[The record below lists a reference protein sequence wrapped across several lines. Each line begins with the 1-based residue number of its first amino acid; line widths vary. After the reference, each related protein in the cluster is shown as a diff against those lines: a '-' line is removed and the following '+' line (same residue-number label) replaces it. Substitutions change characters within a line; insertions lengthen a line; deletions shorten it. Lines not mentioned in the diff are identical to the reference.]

1 MPPLVHALAEALR
14 LIVGLDRELVA
25 ISLVSLK
32 IAAISTA
39 LSTAI
44 GVPLGALAALAVFPG
59 RRLAGIVLNTLMALP
74 TVVVGLL
81 VYSFLSRQGPLGSWG
96 ILYTQTAM
104 VIGQCV
110 LVTPIVAALTM
121 NVLTRADPRVRSTA
135 LSLGATAARSA
146 WAVVS
151 ECRLGLI
158 CAVTAGFGRAFA
170 EMGVSMM
177 LGGNIRWYTRNLTT
191 AIALETN
198 KGEFAMGL
206 ALGMIL
212 LTIAFTVNI
221 LFQLLQR
228 GDRDGS

>member
-1 MPPLVHALAEALR
+1 MSPLIHGFSEALR

-39 LSTAI
+39 LSTAV
-44 GVPLGALAALAVFPG
+44 GVPLGAVAALAVFPG
-59 RRLAGIVLNTLMALP
+59 RRLVGTVLNTLMALP

-81 VYSFLSRQGPLGSWG
+81 VYSFLSRQGPLGAWG

-104 VIGQCV
+104 VVGQCV

-121 NVLTRADPRVRSTA
+121 NVLTRADPRAHATA
-135 LSLGATAARSA
+135 LSLGATAVRAA
-146 WAVVS
+146 WTVVS

-170 EMGVSMM
+170 EVGVSMM

-191 AIALETN
+191 AIAFETS

-206 ALGMIL
+206 ALGMVL
-212 LTIAFTVNI
+212 LAVAFTINI
-221 LFQLLQR
+221 ILQVLQR
-228 GDRDGS
+228 GRT

>member
-1 MPPLVHALAEALR
+1 MDFLTHALVEALR
-14 LIVGLDRELVA
+14 LIAGFDRELVA

-32 IAAISTA
+32 IAAISTL

-44 GVPLGALAALAVFPG
+44 GVPIGAAVALAVFPG
-59 RRLAGIVLNTLMALP
+59 KRLAGVVLNTLMALP

-110 LVTPIVAALTM
+110 LIVPIIAALTL
-121 NVLTRADPRVRSTA
+121 NVLSRADPRVRSTA
-135 LSLGATAARSA
+135 LSLGAGAARSA
-146 WAVVS
+146 WAVVC
-151 ECRLGLI
+151 ECRVGLI

-170 EMGVSMM
+170 EVGVSMM

-191 AIALETN
+191 AIAFETS

-206 ALGMIL
+206 ALGTIL
-212 LTIAFTVNI
+212 LGVAFTINI
-221 LFQLLQR
+221 LLQLLQR
-228 GDRDGS
+228 GRA